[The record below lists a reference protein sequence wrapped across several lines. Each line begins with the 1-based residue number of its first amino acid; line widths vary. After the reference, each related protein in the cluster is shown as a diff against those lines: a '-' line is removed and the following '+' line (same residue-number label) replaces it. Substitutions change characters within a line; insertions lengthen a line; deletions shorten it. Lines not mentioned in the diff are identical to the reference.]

1 MKTVTKKTK
10 SNAFYT
16 LLSVVFSWLK
26 NPFVK
31 KQKISENIY
40 FIKNKKIPFWIPGRR
55 MGNTTRLID
64 SFVQD
69 FFIRGKCEV
78 IDHYGS
84 RESNKRV
91 MQLVLLRLKSEH
103 NINKEDLTLDNNR
116 FIISNQ
122 NYR

>member
-26 NPFVK
+26 NPFIK

-40 FIKNKKIPFWIPGRR
+40 CIKYKEIPFWIPGRK

-69 FFIRGKCEV
+69 FFISGKCEV
-78 IDHYGS
+78 RDHYAS

-91 MQLVLLRLKSEH
+91 MQLVLLRLKNEH
-103 NINKEDLTLDNNR
+103 NINEEELVLDRNR
-116 FIISNQ
+116 LIITSL

>member
-1 MKTVTKKTK
+1 MKTVTKETK

-31 KQKISENIY
+31 KQKIREDIY
-40 FIKNKKIPFWIPGRR
+40 YIKYKEIPFLIPGRR

-69 FFIRGKCEV
+69 FFISGKCEV
-78 IDHYGS
+78 TDHYGS

-91 MQLVLLRLKSEH
+91 MQLVLLRLKNEH
-103 NINKEDLTLDNNR
+103 NINEQDLVLDRNR
-116 FIISNQ
+116 FIITNP